1 MDCCLG
7 CRLVQAAT
15 RECVECGAATV
26 GPMEGLRELLSYRDM
41 NLVAERDM
49 WLISALLAG
58 GSIVMP
64 FLLPVSLV
72 TLGAAGLQARRQRRA
87 RDRMP
92 IAAIADTRLPVAPGA
107 VTVSGVVHPLHAP
120 ARRAWDGGA
129 SVAAE
134 LSVRWIGGLFLR
146 ATAIAP
152 FVVVASDGD
161 GDVVVLG
168 TMRFA
173 PPMLRYRITSPPEL
187 TGAEP
192 RLAALGVP
200 AAWRFAGA
208 LHVTDLVAGAT
219 ARVTGVITDEPVPA
233 LASYRD
239 GGVARV
245 MRGTPA
251 APVLL
256 EPGPGAGA

>member
-26 GPMEGLRELLSYRDM
+26 GPMSGLRELMSYRDM

-58 GSIVMP
+58 GSILIP

-72 TLGAAGLQARRQRRA
+72 TLGAAGLQTRRQRRA
-87 RDRMP
+87 RAAQP
-92 IAAIADTRLPVAPGA
+92 IAAFAEIRPLIAPGA

-120 ARRAWDGGA
+120 ARRGWDGGT

-134 LSVRWIGGLFLR
+134 LAVRWIGGLFLR
-146 ATAIAP
+146 ATAVSP
-152 FVVVASDGD
+152 FVVGAVG
-161 GDVVVLG
+161 GDVVVTG
-168 TMRFA
+168 VVRFA
-173 PPMLRYRITSPPEL
+173 PPFLRYRVAAPPEI
-187 TGAEP
+187 TGADP

-200 AAWRFAGA
+200 PSWRLAGL
-208 LHVTDLVAGAT
+208 LHVTDITAGA
-219 ARVTGVITDEPVPA
+219 RVHVTGSITDEPVPA
-233 LASYRD
+233 LATYRD
-239 GGVARV
+239 GGVTRV
-245 MRGTPA
+245 MRGTTTS
-251 APVLL
+251 PVIL
-256 EPGPGAGA
+256 EEWIAS